1 MILTNDDVAAS
12 GTTYDNEIS
21 GNTDDTVITDE
32 VGEVTV
38 NEDMLES
45 SLYEEGSIEYKLNA
59 IGYNFLELSR
69 DQYALKDIKGKG
81 DYKKVATRIRA
92 NVLDLGRDVKEIRA
106 RMLENKKE
114 VLGTLTGI
122 RKTRSKESL
131 EAELDIIK
139 KRLAKM

>member
-38 NEDMLES
+38 NEDMLKS
-45 SLYEEGSIEYKLNA
+45 SLYEEGSIEYKLNDV
-59 IGYNFLELSR
+59 GYNFLALSR

-81 DYKKVATRIRA
+81 DYKKVATKIRA
-92 NVLDLGRDVKEIRA
+92 DVLDLCRDVKKIRA

>member
-1 MILTNDDVAAS
+1 MILTNDDVEAS

-21 GNTDDTVITDE
+21 GNTEDTVITDE

-38 NEDMLES
+38 NEDMLE
-45 SLYEEGSIEYKLNA
+45 GSIEYKLNA
-59 IGYNFLELSR
+59 IGYNFLALSR

-81 DYKKVATRIRA
+81 DYKKVATKIRA
-92 NVLDLGRDVKEIRA
+92 DVLDLCRDVKEIRA